1 MEQKKNKLL
10 NDMIQNDTD
19 RKMVQLVEEAT
30 DLSCGDICIL
40 LEVAHSLPFVGNLEG
55 GDTYIN
61 VLTREKESM
70 VIAQY
75 RHPNYDLY
83 KRSIMGEI
91 ERREDEPAVYRALEE
106 GISGRGLIGIIDEG
120 RIVVRHTVS
129 PVLNNEGKSCLLP
142 VDLRGCLDGIRPL
155 LRGLWRLLRLLLQ
168 MSLCGDWEQPCIHWH
183 MDVWVTMQWLPLP
196 SFNIL

>member
-70 VIAQY
+70 VIASTDI
-75 RHPNYDLY
+75 PTMICIN
-83 KRSIMGEI
+83 
-91 ERREDEPAVYRALEE
+91 AV
-106 GISGRGLIGIIDEG
+106 SWGR
-120 RIVVRHTVS
+120 
-129 PVLNNEGKSCLLP
+129 LNAGK
-142 VDLRGCLDGIRPL
+142 
-155 LRGLWRLLRLLLQ
+155 
-168 MSLCGDWEQPCIHWH
+168 MNQPCTGHWKK
-183 MDVWVTMQWLPLP
+183 VFPAAV
-196 SFNIL
+196 